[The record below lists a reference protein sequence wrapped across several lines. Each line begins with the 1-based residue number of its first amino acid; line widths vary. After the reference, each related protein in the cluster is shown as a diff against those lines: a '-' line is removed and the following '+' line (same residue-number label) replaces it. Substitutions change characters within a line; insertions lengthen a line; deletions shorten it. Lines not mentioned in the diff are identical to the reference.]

1 MSPAVGSM
9 AAILGNITSLVT
21 SAVSWIGSYIGVIT
35 ANPFIMLF
43 IIMSV
48 VGLGIGLLS
57 RLLHL

>member
-1 MSPAVGSM
+1 MEPAVTGM
-9 AAILGNITSLVT
+9 AAILTNITSLVT
-21 SAVSWIGSYIGVIT
+21 AAVGWIGQFITVIT
-35 ANPFIMLF
+35 ANPFLMLF